1 MSRRMH
7 SQSLKKR
14 SHKFSLPRRMK
25 IVISLKK
32 GKRGFAKE
40 RDPL

>member
-1 MSRRMH
+1 MSRKMH
-7 SQSLKKR
+7 SQSLKKGSR
-14 SHKFSLPRRMK
+14 KFSSPRRII
-25 IVISLKK
+25 IVISLRK